1 MRYLTET
8 PVDIM
13 HWSIFYMVYNS
24 VFVDIVINISYILFY
39 GSAVNLSYLFYNL
52 ISYT

>member
-13 HWSIFYMVYNS
+13 HWSIFNMVYS
-24 VFVDIVINISYILFY
+24 VFVDIVIDISDILFY